1 MKDNLAA
8 LDPHHTGRVPLSQL
22 YNKAI
27 DEDWR
32 FGESEAYLRELGA
45 LDESS
50 RQLGTQVI
58 IPNYIQSTSNCIVS
72 TPYYAVCCQND
83 CELILREFEDHLQTP
98 TASVKDILD
107 IASNMSVHTSIDHEH
122 SPNMTG

>member
-50 RQLGTQVI
+50 SQVGTQVI

-72 TPYYAVCCQND
+72 TPYYAVCCPND
-83 CELILREFEDHLQTP
+83 CELILGEIEDRLQTP
-98 TASVKDILD
+98 SASAKDILD
-107 IASNMSVHTSIDHEH
+107 IVGNMTVHTSID
-122 SPNMTG
+122 